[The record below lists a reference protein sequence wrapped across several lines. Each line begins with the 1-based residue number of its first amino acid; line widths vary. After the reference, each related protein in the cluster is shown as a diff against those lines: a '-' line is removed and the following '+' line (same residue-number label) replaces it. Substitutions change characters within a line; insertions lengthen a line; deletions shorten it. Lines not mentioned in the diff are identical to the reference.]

1 MAWPFAVPDWWPRL
15 QAGASILPPLPLDE
29 VAAERAVDLFDRIRL
44 PDVEGQP
51 ALRDAAGEWFRD
63 AVRAVFGSLDPAT
76 GIRHVP
82 GVFALVPKKNSKTTN
97 SAALML
103 TALIMNQRPNAQ
115 FGLFGP
121 TQEIADLA
129 FAAAANM
136 IKATPE
142 YAPLFD
148 VKDYNKTIV
157 MRAGKGR
164 GSWLKITTFDMQ
176 TATGGKYAG
185 WLLDELHLLG
195 KVHYA
200 SRVLGQLRGAAS
212 AIPEQFGIIIT
223 TQSDEPP
230 AGAFRSELDY
240 ARNVRDG
247 KVEAP
252 TILPLLYEF
261 PASIQGD
268 TAMPW
273 RDPALW
279 PAVLPNLGRSI
290 SLEVLERDYAT
301 ARAKG
306 EQEERRWASQHL
318 NIEIGVALRSDGWAG
333 AEYWERRAEPG
344 LTLESL
350 LARCDIATIG
360 IDGGGL
366 DDLFGLGVIGRERGT
381 GRWLAWSRAWA
392 HPIVLKRRQEIA
404 PRLLDLAALGDL
416 AIVEVGQ
423 DLAELVQVCR
433 QVRDAGLLPE
443 KHGIGIDPGN
453 SHAVVD
459 ALTAEEAGFDLERD
473 LQAVSQGWRLGG
485 SMKLVERKLADGSFW
500 HAGQEIM
507 AWCVGNAKVEP
518 KGNAILITKQ
528 ASGTAKIDPLM
539 ALLNAAELMARAPAA
554 TRSIYDRPGAFAEA
568 EDEPAA
574 RPRDTSMA
582 TAFGEADDDD

>member
-1 MAWPFAVPDWWPRL
+1 MAWPFAVRDWWERL
-15 QAGASILPPLPLDE
+15 QDGRSILPPLSLDDV
-29 VAAERAVDLFDRIRL
+29 VADRAVDIFDRIRL
-44 PDVEGQP
+44 PDVVGQP
-51 ALRDAAGEWFRD
+51 PLRDAAGEWFRD
-63 AVRAVFGSLDPAT
+63 VVRAVFGSLDPVT
-76 GIRHVP
+76 GVRHVP

-103 TALIMNQRPNAQ
+103 TAVIMNQRPNAQ

-142 YAPLFD
+142 YTPLFD

-185 WLLDELHLLG
+185 WLLDEVHLLG
-195 KVHYA
+195 RVHYA

-212 AIPEQFGIIIT
+212 AIPEQFGVIIT

-230 AGAFRSELDY
+230 AGAFLQELEY
-240 ARNVRDG
+240 ARAVRDG
-247 KVEAP
+247 TVLAP
-252 TILPLLYEF
+252 TVLPLLYEF
-261 PASIQGD
+261 PASIQAD
-268 TAMPW
+268 TTMPW
-273 RDPALW
+273 RDPAMW
-279 PAVLPNLGRSI
+279 PAVLPNLGRSV
-290 SLEVLERDYAT
+290 SLEVLERDFAT
-301 ARAKG
+301 ARDKG
-306 EQEERRWASQHL
+306 EIEERRWASQHL
-318 NIEIGVALRSDGWAG
+318 NIQIGVAQRIGGWAG
-333 AEYWERRAEPG
+333 AEYWERRGDPTI
-344 LTLESL
+344 TLESL
-350 LARCDIATIG
+350 LACCDLATIG

-366 DDLFGLGVIGRERGT
+366 DDLFGFGVIGRERGT
-381 GRWLAWSRAWA
+381 GRWLHWGRAWA

-404 PRLLDLAALGDL
+404 ARLHDLAGLGEI

-423 DLAELVQVCR
+423 DLAELVQICR
-433 QVRDAGLLPE
+433 QVRDSGLLPAQ
-443 KHGIGIDPGN
+443 HGIGIDPGN

-485 SMKLVERKLADGSFW
+485 SMKLVERKLADGSFR
-500 HAGQEIM
+500 HAAQELM
-507 AWCVGNAKVEP
+507 AWAVGNAKVEP
-518 KGNAILITKQ
+518 KGNAVLITKQ

-539 ALLNAAELMARAPAA
+539 AMLNAAELMARAPAVV
-554 TRSIYDRPGAFAEA
+554 RSIYDTPLAFAEA
-568 EDEPAA
+568 DDEPRGAA
-574 RPRDTSMA
+574 QYEPAEED
-582 TAFGEADDDD
+582 GW